1 MDVIDIEEAWVEDG
15 IVECGHS
22 EWDIVKSVV
31 QKESRSLLM
40 AAMRECGWGREDVS
54 L

>member
-22 EWDIVKSVV
+22 EWDIVNSVV
-31 QKESRSLLM
+31 QKEQIFADGSYERVWL
-40 AAMRECGWGREDVS
+40 G
-54 L
+54 